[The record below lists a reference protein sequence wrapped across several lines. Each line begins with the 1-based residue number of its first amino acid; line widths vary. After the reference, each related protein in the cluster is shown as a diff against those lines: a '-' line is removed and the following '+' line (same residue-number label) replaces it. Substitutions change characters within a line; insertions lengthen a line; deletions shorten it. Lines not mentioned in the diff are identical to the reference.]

1 MNPLM
6 KGRKMSQTSHFPGTF
21 LKHIFQASL
30 VLYKQTLDKLFLYP
44 IFHTGIVSYIK
55 QTQVFLGLR
64 DQHRR
69 KLL

>member
-1 MNPLM
+1 M
-6 KGRKMSQTSHFPGTF
+6 KGRILSKTSCIQGTF

-30 VLYKQTLDKLFLYP
+30 VLYKQTLDKLFLCP

-55 QTQVFLGLR
+55 QTQIFLNLR
-64 DQHRR
+64 DQHGR